1 MVPRQDLQPG
11 PKRRTAPEL
20 AQPHSRFLRRWLALG
35 VSGFLLVNC
44 GCRAGSQS
52 ASAQS
57 SDEKPAAVIG
67 NELLYEKD
75 YAPALQGQ
83 LQKIR
88 MAEYELKRKA
98 LEAVINKRLLQA
110 EAAKRGVKEEDLLRQ
125 EADSRV
131 AEPDESEVERL
142 FVQQMLQG
150 SGQLAHSKDEIRQQ
164 MKEKVIAQVREQFFR
179 GLREQA
185 GVKMYLLPP
194 AIDVSYDSSRV
205 RGNPNAKI
213 TLVEFSDFQ
222 CPFCRQAYTTVKNLL
237 QKYDGK
243 IKLAYRDLPLQDVRA
258 DISGAGEA
266 CRCAGDQ
273 GQFWPYHDLLFE
285 NQFGHDSG
293 AFREFSRSLN
303 LNLEQ
308 FDECLESG
316 KYKAK
321 VREDFQEAI
330 RLGATGT
337 PYFFINGV
345 PLTGARP
352 QPEFEA
358 IIEAQLATMAQ

>member
-1 MVPRQDLQPG
+1 MASRQNLQPG
-11 PKRRTAPEL
+11 PKRRTVPEL
-20 AQPHSRFLRRWLALG
+20 ARPHFRFLRRWLALG

-52 ASAQS
+52 AAVQS
-57 SDEKPAAVIG
+57 TDEKPVAVIG

-75 YAPALQGQ
+75 YVPALQGE

-88 MAEYELKRKA
+88 MAEYELKRKG
-98 LEAVINKRLLQA
+98 LEAAINKRLLQA

-131 AEPDESEVERL
+131 AEPDESEIERL

-150 SGQLAHSKDEIRQQ
+150 SGQITQSKDEIRQQ
-164 MKEKVIAQVREQFFR
+164 MKEGLIARVREPFFQ

-185 GVKMYLLPP
+185 GVKIYLLPP
-194 AIDVSYDSSRV
+194 AIDVSYDSLRV
-205 RGNPNAKI
+205 RGNPDARI

-222 CPFCRQAYTTVKNLL
+222 CPFCRQAYTTVKSLL

-243 IKLAYRDLPLQDVRA
+243 IKLAYRDLPLQEVRA
-258 DISGAGEA
+258 DVKSAGEA

-285 NQFGHDSG
+285 NQFGYGPDG
-293 AFREFSRSLN
+293 FREFARSLN

-308 FDECLESG
+308 FGQCLESG

-345 PLTGARP
+345 PLTGAKP
-352 QPEFEA
+352 QQEFEA